1 MGQILTRINSSSLK
15 EQIVKLMKKLFISA
29 ILSLII
35 GQISQAQSIVNIIPK
50 PQEITYGEGVFQ
62 LDNLTTISFKNCS
75 VKDVG
80 LFIQQLRQASHYPM
94 IEKKQS
100 SNTIE
105 FILDKK
111 LNVPSDEGYHLD
123 VSAKK
128 VTVKAKTAHGLFNA
142 SQSLRQILPSAIEAN
157 NETNRET
164 AWSIPAVAIKDY
176 PRYHWRGYMKDVS
189 RTFYSINTV
198 KKYLDVMALYKMN
211 TFHWHLTDDQ
221 GWRIEIKKYPKLTA
235 ENTTVFHRTEKQP
248 AERSG
253 FYTQD
258 QIKEVIQYAKERNI
272 TIVPE
277 IDVPGHSW
285 PTILAY
291 PTLGVNKNSYP
302 NHIFPFVSSWGY
314 WGNQFT
320 PNTLDPTKETTYQ
333 FLDDVFTEI
342 AALFPGS
349 YIHFGGDEVR
359 HDLWEKEPHVQEFM
373 KQHQITDVKA
383 LQSYFVQR
391 VSAIIVQKGKKP
403 IGWNDILADAK
414 NLPKGTAI
422 MSWLGEEAIKEATK
436 DGFKAVATPASH
448 LYFDI
453 TQADR
458 NDGTMTDLAYPQI
471 NSLERVYNFDP
482 SNGLTALEDQLL
494 LGVQGN
500 MWSALAQDVKD
511 MNVQNFPRLL
521 AVAELGWAAKS
532 NKDYVEFCRRLEA
545 NLPRLDSMRI
555 DYYHPGGYIAGTWTS
570 NDIREE
576 YGTLTFDVT
585 KKVYDNGRAQA
596 GFFFTEGKNFLEI
609 DAVQLLQDGRIIDE
623 DGHHAL
629 ADKFRG
635 TNKIKPFY
643 YNFTV
648 KDYNPNAKYE
658 IKARVRGAGG
668 VDSKGNFTFNLSPT
682 LPFSK
687 TEKR

>member
-1 MGQILTRINSSSLK
+1 
-15 EQIVKLMKKLFISA
+15 MKKLFISA
-29 ILSLII
+29 MLSLII
-35 GQISQAQSIVNIIPK
+35 GQVSHAQSIVNIIPK
-50 PQEITYGEGVFQ
+50 PQEITYGQGLFQ
-62 LDNLTTISFKNCS
+62 LDKHTTISFENCR
-75 VKDVG
+75 VEDVD
-80 LFIQQLRQASHYPM
+80 LFIRQLRQASHYPM
-94 IEKKQS
+94 LEKKQS
-100 SNTIE
+100 SNTIA

-111 LNVPSDEGYHLD
+111 LDLPSDEGYQLH

-128 VTVKAKTAHGLFNA
+128 ITVKAKTAHGLFNA
-142 SQSLRQILPSAIEAN
+142 SQSLRQLLPSAIETSNRAV
-157 NETNRET
+157 NESV
-164 AWSIPAVAIKDY
+164 WSIPAVAIKDY

-189 RTFYSINTV
+189 RTFYDVNTV
-198 KKYLDVMALYKMN
+198 KKYLDAMALYKMN

-235 ENTTVFHRTEKQP
+235 ENATVFHRTEKQP

-253 FYTQD
+253 FYTQE
-258 QIKEVIQYAKERNI
+258 QIKEVVQYAKERNI

-291 PTLGVNKNSYP
+291 PELGVNKNSYP

-342 AALFPGS
+342 ASLFPGS

-359 HDLWEKEPHVQEFM
+359 HDLWEKEPHVQDFM
-373 KQHQITDVKA
+373 KQHQIADVKA

-414 NLPKGTAI
+414 NLPKSTAI

-471 NSLERVYNFDP
+471 NSLKRVYDFDP
-482 SNGLTALEDQLL
+482 SNGLTVAEEKLV

-500 MWSALAQDVKD
+500 MWSAIAQDIKD

-521 AVAELGWAAKS
+521 AVAEIGWASKS
-532 NKDYVEFCRRLEA
+532 KKDYTEFCRRLDA

-555 DYYHPGGYIAGTWTS
+555 DYYHTGGYIAGSWKS
-570 NDIREE
+570 KDIKEE
-576 YGTLTFDVT
+576 YSTLTFDVT
-585 KKVYDNGRAQA
+585 KRIYDNGRAQA

-648 KDYNPNAKYE
+648 RDYNPNAKYE

-668 VDSKGNFTFNLSPT
+668 VDSRGNFTFNLSPT
-682 LPFSK
+682 LPFNR

>member
-1 MGQILTRINSSSLK
+1 
-15 EQIVKLMKKLFISA
+15 MKKLFISA
-29 ILSLII
+29 MLSLATW
-35 GQISQAQSIVNIIPK
+35 QASDAQSSVNIIPK
-50 PQEITYGEGVFQ
+50 PQEITYGKGSFQ
-62 LDNLTTISFKNCS
+62 LDQQTAVRFINCHI
-75 VKDVG
+75 KDVE
-80 LFIQQLRQASHYPM
+80 LFIRQLRQASHYP
-94 IEKKQS
+94 IVEKKQA
-100 SNTIE
+100 SNVIE
-105 FILDKK
+105 FILDRK
-111 LNVPSDEGYHLD
+111 LDVPSEEGYQLQ
-123 VSAKK
+123 VSEKK
-128 VTVKAKTAHGLFNA
+128 VTVRAKAPHGLFNA
-142 SQSLRQILPSAIEAN
+142 SQSLRQLFPTAIESNSAPLN
-157 NETNRET
+157 NLS
-164 AWSIPAVAIKDY
+164 WSLPLVTIKDY
-176 PRYHWRGYMKDVS
+176 PRYPWRGYMKDVS
-189 RTFYSINTV
+189 RTFYDVRTV
-198 KKYLDVMALYKMN
+198 KKYLDAMALYKMN
-211 TFHWHLTDDQ
+211 IFHWHLTDDQ

-235 ENTTVFHRTEKQP
+235 ENATVFHRTEKQP

-258 QIKEVIQYAKERNI
+258 QIKEVVQYAKDRNI

-291 PTLGVNKNSYP
+291 PELGVNKNSYP

-320 PNTLDPTKETTYQ
+320 PNTLDPTKEVTYQ
-333 FLDDVFTEI
+333 FLDDVFTEV
-342 AALFPGS
+342 ANLFPGS

-359 HDLWEKEPHVQEFM
+359 HDLWEKEPHVQDFM
-373 KQHQITDVKA
+373 KQHQIANVKA

-403 IGWNDILADAK
+403 IGWNDILADAR
-414 NLPKGTAI
+414 NLPKNTAI

-471 NSLERVYNFDP
+471 NSLKRVYEFDP
-482 SNGLTALEDQLL
+482 SNGLTAAEDQLV

-500 MWSALAQDVKD
+500 MWSAIAQDVKD

-521 AVAELGWAAKS
+521 AVAEIGWSAQS
-532 NKDYVEFCRRLEA
+532 MKDYEEFCHRLDA

-555 DYYHPGGYIAGTWTS
+555 DYYHTGGYIAGNWKS
-570 NDIREE
+570 DDIKEV
-576 YGTLTFDVT
+576 YSTLTFDVT
-585 KKVYDNGRAQA
+585 NKIYDKGRAQA
-596 GFFFTEGKNFLEI
+596 GFFFVDGKNFLEI
-609 DAVQLLQDGRIIDE
+609 DGVQLLQDGLVVDE
-623 DGHHAL
+623 DEHHSL

-643 YNFTV
+643 YNFSI
-648 KDYNPNAKYE
+648 KNYNPKAKYE
-658 IKARVRGAGG
+658 IKARVRGVGG
-668 VDSKGNFTFNLSPT
+668 IDSRGNFTFNLSPS
-682 LPFSK
+682 LPFERI
-687 TEKR
+687 EKQ

>member
-35 GQISQAQSIVNIIPK
+35 GQISQAQSILNIIPK

-80 LFIQQLRQASHYPM
+80 LFIRQLRQASHYPM

-128 VTVKAKTAHGLFNA
+128 VIVKAKTAHGLFNA

-157 NETNRET
+157 NKTNRET

-258 QIKEVIQYAKERNI
+258 QIKEVVQYAKERNI

-320 PNTLDPTKETTYQ
+320 PNTLDPTKEATYQ

-373 KQHQITDVKA
+373 KQHQIADVKA

-414 NLPKGTAI
+414 NLPKSTAI

-521 AVAELGWAAKS
+521 AVAEIGWASMSK
-532 NKDYVEFCRRLEA
+532 KDYAEFCRRLDA

-609 DAVQLLQDGRIIDE
+609 DAVQLLQDGRVIDE

-635 TNKIKPFY
+635 TNKVKPFY

>member
-1 MGQILTRINSSSLK
+1 
-15 EQIVKLMKKLFISA
+15 MKKLFISA
-29 ILSLII
+29 MLSLATW
-35 GQISQAQSIVNIIPK
+35 QASDAQSSVNIIPK
-50 PQEITYGEGVFQ
+50 PQEITYGKGSFQ
-62 LDNLTTISFKNCS
+62 LDQQTAVRFINCHI
-75 VKDVG
+75 KDVE
-80 LFIQQLRQASHYPM
+80 LFIRQLRQASHYP
-94 IEKKQS
+94 IVEKKQA
-100 SNTIE
+100 SNVIE
-105 FILDKK
+105 FILDRK
-111 LNVPSDEGYHLD
+111 LDVPSEEGYQLQ
-123 VSAKK
+123 VSEKK
-128 VTVKAKTAHGLFNA
+128 VTVRAKAPHGLFNA
-142 SQSLRQILPSAIEAN
+142 SQSLRQLFPTAIESNSAPLN
-157 NETNRET
+157 NLS
-164 AWSIPAVAIKDY
+164 WSLPLVTIKDY
-176 PRYHWRGYMKDVS
+176 PRYPWRGYMKDVS
-189 RTFYSINTV
+189 RTFYDVRTV
-198 KKYLDVMALYKMN
+198 KKYLDAMALYKMN
-211 TFHWHLTDDQ
+211 IFHWHLTDDQ

-235 ENTTVFHRTEKQP
+235 ENATVFHRTEKQP

-258 QIKEVIQYAKERNI
+258 QIKEVVQYAKDRNI

-291 PTLGVNKNSYP
+291 PELGVNKNSYP

-320 PNTLDPTKETTYQ
+320 PNTLDPTKEVTYQ
-333 FLDDVFTEI
+333 FLDDVFTEV
-342 AALFPGS
+342 ANLFPGS

-359 HDLWEKEPHVQEFM
+359 HDLWEKEPHVQDFM
-373 KQHQITDVKA
+373 KQHQIANVKA

-403 IGWNDILADAK
+403 IGWNDVLADAR
-414 NLPKGTAI
+414 NLPKNTAI

-471 NSLERVYNFDP
+471 NSLKRVYEFDP
-482 SNGLTALEDQLL
+482 SNGLTAAEDQLV

-500 MWSALAQDVKD
+500 MWSAIAQDVKD

-521 AVAELGWAAKS
+521 AVAEIGWSAQS
-532 NKDYVEFCRRLEA
+532 MKDYEEFCHRLDA

-555 DYYHPGGYIAGTWTS
+555 DYYHTGGYIAGNWKS
-570 NDIREE
+570 DDIKEV
-576 YGTLTFDVT
+576 YSTLTFDVT
-585 KKVYDNGRAQA
+585 NKIYDKGRAQA
-596 GFFFTEGKNFLEI
+596 GFFFVDGKNFLEI
-609 DAVQLLQDGRIIDE
+609 DGVQLLQDGLVVDE
-623 DGHHAL
+623 DEHHSL

-643 YNFTV
+643 YNFSI
-648 KDYNPNAKYE
+648 KNYNPKAKYE
-658 IKARVRGAGG
+658 IKARVRGVGG
-668 VDSKGNFTFNLSPT
+668 IDSRGNFTFNLSPS
-682 LPFSK
+682 LPFERI
-687 TEKR
+687 EKQ

>member
-1 MGQILTRINSSSLK
+1 
-15 EQIVKLMKKLFISA
+15 MKKLFISA
-29 ILSLII
+29 MLSLATW
-35 GQISQAQSIVNIIPK
+35 QASDAQSSVNIIPK
-50 PQEITYGEGVFQ
+50 PQEITYGKGSFQ
-62 LDNLTTISFKNCS
+62 LDEQTAVRFINCHI
-75 VKDVG
+75 KDVE
-80 LFIQQLRQASHYPM
+80 LFITQLRQASHYP
-94 IEKKQS
+94 IVEKKQA
-100 SNTIE
+100 SNVIE
-105 FILDKK
+105 FILDRK
-111 LNVPSDEGYHLD
+111 LDVPSEEGYQLQ
-123 VSAKK
+123 VSEKK
-128 VTVKAKTAHGLFNA
+128 VTVRAKAPHGLFNA
-142 SQSLRQILPSAIEAN
+142 SQSLRQLFPTAIESNSAPLN
-157 NETNRET
+157 NSG
-164 AWSIPAVAIKDY
+164 WSLPMVTIKDY
-176 PRYHWRGYMKDVS
+176 PRYTWRGYMKDVS
-189 RTFYSINTV
+189 RTFYDVRTV
-198 KKYLDVMALYKMN
+198 KKYLDAMALYKMN

-235 ENTTVFHRTEKQP
+235 ENATVFHRTEKQP

-258 QIKEVIQYAKERNI
+258 QIKEVVQYAKDRNI

-291 PTLGVNKNSYP
+291 PELGVNKNSYP

-320 PNTLDPTKETTYQ
+320 PNTLDPTKEVTYQ
-333 FLDDVFTEI
+333 FLDDVFTEV
-342 AALFPGS
+342 ANLFPGS

-359 HDLWEKEPHVQEFM
+359 HDLWEKEPHVQDFM
-373 KQHQITDVKA
+373 KQHQIANVKA

-403 IGWNDILADAK
+403 IGWNDILADAR
-414 NLPKGTAI
+414 NLPKNTAI

-471 NSLERVYNFDP
+471 NSLKRVYEFDP
-482 SNGLTALEDQLL
+482 SNGLTAAEDQLV

-500 MWSALAQDVKD
+500 MWSAIAQDVKD

-521 AVAELGWAAKS
+521 AVAEIGWSAQS
-532 NKDYVEFCRRLEA
+532 MKDYEEFCHRLDA

-555 DYYHPGGYIAGTWTS
+555 DYYHAGGYIAGNWKS
-570 NDIREE
+570 DDIKEV
-576 YGTLTFDVT
+576 YSTLTFDVT
-585 KKVYDNGRAQA
+585 KKIYDKGRAQA
-596 GFFFTEGKNFLEI
+596 GFFFVDGKNFLEI
-609 DAVQLLQDGRIIDE
+609 DGVQLLQDGLVVDE
-623 DGHHAL
+623 DGHHSL

-643 YNFTV
+643 YNFSI
-648 KDYNPNAKYE
+648 KNYNPKAKYE

-668 VDSKGNFTFNLSPT
+668 IDSRGNFTFNLSPS
-682 LPFSK
+682 LPFERI
-687 TEKR
+687 EKQ

>member
-50 PQEITYGEGVFQ
+50 PQEITYGKGVFQ

-320 PNTLDPTKETTYQ
+320 PNTLDPTKEATYQ

-373 KQHQITDVKA
+373 KQHQIADVKA

-414 NLPKGTAI
+414 NLPKSTAI

-521 AVAELGWAAKS
+521 AVAEIGWASMSK
-532 NKDYVEFCRRLEA
+532 KDYAEFCRRLDA

-609 DAVQLLQDGRIIDE
+609 DAVQLLQDGRVIDE

-635 TNKIKPFY
+635 TNKVKPFY

>member
-1 MGQILTRINSSSLK
+1 
-15 EQIVKLMKKLFISA
+15 MKKLFISA
-29 ILSLII
+29 MLSLATW
-35 GQISQAQSIVNIIPK
+35 QASDAQSSVNIIPK
-50 PQEITYGEGVFQ
+50 PQEITYGKGSFQ
-62 LDNLTTISFKNCS
+62 LDQQTAVRFINCHI
-75 VKDVG
+75 KDVE
-80 LFIQQLRQASHYPM
+80 LFIRQLRQASHYP
-94 IEKKQS
+94 IVEKKQA
-100 SNTIE
+100 SNVIE
-105 FILDKK
+105 FILDRK
-111 LNVPSDEGYHLD
+111 LDVPSEEGYQLQ
-123 VSAKK
+123 VSEKK
-128 VTVKAKTAHGLFNA
+128 VTVRAKAPHGLFNA
-142 SQSLRQILPSAIEAN
+142 SQSLRQLFPTAIESNSAPLN
-157 NETNRET
+157 NLS
-164 AWSIPAVAIKDY
+164 WSLPLVTIKDY
-176 PRYHWRGYMKDVS
+176 PRYPWRGYMKDVS
-189 RTFYSINTV
+189 RTFYDVRTV
-198 KKYLDVMALYKMN
+198 KKYLDAMALYKMN
-211 TFHWHLTDDQ
+211 IFHWHLTDDQ

-235 ENTTVFHRTEKQP
+235 ENATVFHRTEKQP

-258 QIKEVIQYAKERNI
+258 QIKEVVQYAKDRNI

-291 PTLGVNKNSYP
+291 PELGVNKNSYP

-320 PNTLDPTKETTYQ
+320 PNTLDPTKEVTYQ
-333 FLDDVFTEI
+333 FLDDVFTEV
-342 AALFPGS
+342 ANLFPGS

-359 HDLWEKEPHVQEFM
+359 HDLWEKEPHVQDFM
-373 KQHQITDVKA
+373 KQHQIANVKA

-403 IGWNDILADAK
+403 IGWNDVLADAR
-414 NLPKGTAI
+414 NLPKNTAI

-471 NSLERVYNFDP
+471 NSLKRVYEFDP
-482 SNGLTALEDQLL
+482 SNGLTAAEDQLV

-500 MWSALAQDVKD
+500 MWSAIAQDVKD

-521 AVAELGWAAKS
+521 AVAEIGWSAQS
-532 NKDYVEFCRRLEA
+532 MKDYEEFCHRLDA

-555 DYYHPGGYIAGTWTS
+555 DYYHAGGYIAGNWKS
-570 NDIREE
+570 DDIKEV
-576 YGTLTFDVT
+576 YSTLTFDVT
-585 KKVYDNGRAQA
+585 NKIYDKGRAQA
-596 GFFFTEGKNFLEI
+596 GFFFVDGKNFLEI
-609 DAVQLLQDGRIIDE
+609 DGVQLLQDGLVVDE
-623 DGHHAL
+623 DEHHSL

-643 YNFTV
+643 YNFSI
-648 KDYNPNAKYE
+648 KNYNPKAKYE
-658 IKARVRGAGG
+658 IKARVRGVGG
-668 VDSKGNFTFNLSPT
+668 IDSRGNFTFNLSPS
-682 LPFSK
+682 LPFERI
-687 TEKR
+687 EKQ